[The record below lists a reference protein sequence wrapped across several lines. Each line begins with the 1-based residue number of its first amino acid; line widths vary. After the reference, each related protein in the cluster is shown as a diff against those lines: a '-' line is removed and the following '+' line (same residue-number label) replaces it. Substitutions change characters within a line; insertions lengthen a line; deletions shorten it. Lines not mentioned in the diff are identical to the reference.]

1 MVQWTPFIQ
10 TFKNRKYQWVQLAGH
25 SGNFKA
31 GRNQGTVLKKLCPQE
46 EKCYNQFSNDS
57 LNSYVPEYQGK
68 LILDNKEGMNSDG
81 QSYFVLL
88 ANLCNEMIFL
98 KKAW

>member
-68 LILDNKEGMNSDG
+68 LILDNKEGMNIT
-81 QSYFVLL
+81 VR
-88 ANLCNEMIFL
+88 
-98 KKAW
+98 